1 MALIQADRIAI
12 SKKIVDIPKEDAT
25 SLDNKV
31 KLQEALGKAQT
42 QDNANKSL
50 FDDQNVLVNAYQTEI
65 KRLDGND
72 RTTIVE
78 QDLINSAQQKFQ
90 NFFNPNDPATSLP
103 SIPDGVWKNFVPF
116 AGSKGIGKKYNE
128 TYDTIQKE
136 QDVIDSITAAITT
149 MEGFTAIQRSTG
161 QSCNGSGTCS
171 IPIHLTQS
179 ACTSNG
185 GVWTPGADVISND
198 SAVQTAA
205 TTIINAVQAW
215 KSFLQTTLAIVYT
228 SDPNATRQ
236 GQNNISIADINNAIV
251 VIDAWLALPT
261 FNTSHG
267 QTTCAGFNSYNVNL
281 LGAVKFRAAELN
293 TIKTEITDRVA
304 YNTTRIGQLNTNLG
318 GVTQNA
324 SGAITAAT
332 GLYGVRFNIINL
344 RLNLMNGS
352 MRKVEGIKLGQKAQD
367 EGIASNASAASVY
380 SSVMTCSPFR
390 APAQGNEFV
399 HVKNAA
405 GFTMGDSVYVVTDT
419 QAEIAT
425 TILAVSGNMITL
437 ATKIPEKY
445 RQNESA
451 RIYKIL

>member
-1 MALIQADRIAI
+1 MALTQADRIAI

-25 SLDNKV
+25 SLDNKA
-31 KLQEALGKAQT
+31 KLGEALSKAQA

-78 QDLINSAQQKFQ
+78 QDMINSAQQKFQ

-136 QDVIDSITAAITT
+136 QDVIDPITAAITV
-149 MEGFTAIQRSTG
+149 MEGFSDIQRSTG

-185 GVWTPGADVISND
+185 GVWTPGPDVISND
-198 SAVQTAA
+198 SAVQNAA

-215 KSFLQTTLAIVYT
+215 KSFLQATLAIVYT
-228 SDPNATRQ
+228 SDSNATRQ
-236 GQNNISIADINNAIV
+236 AQNNISIADINNAIV

-304 YNTTRIGQLNTNLG
+304 YNTVRIGQLNTNLG

-324 SGAITAAT
+324 SGVITAAT

-399 HVKNAA
+399 HVKNAT
-405 GFTMGDSVYVVTDT
+405 GFSMGDSVYVVTDT

-425 TILAVSGNMITL
+425 TILAVNGNMITL
-437 ATKIPEKY
+437 ATNIPEKY
-445 RQNESA
+445 RQNENA